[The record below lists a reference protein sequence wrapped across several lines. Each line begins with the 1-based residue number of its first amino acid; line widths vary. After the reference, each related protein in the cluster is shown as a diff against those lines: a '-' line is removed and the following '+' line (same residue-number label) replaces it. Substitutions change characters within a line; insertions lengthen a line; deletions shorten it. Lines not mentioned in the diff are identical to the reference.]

1 MILESIPL
9 WALIAGIALI
19 LVLIAI
25 VVILILRRR
34 RQQEEE
40 ELEELV
46 EDTEEE
52 VPAILDLNEEIQ
64 EIQNDR
70 GMELKR
76 NVREFAEQNAELSAQ
91 LLKNWLNGGI
101 GDGGE

>member
-1 MILESIPL
+1 M

-19 LVLIAI
+19 LVLIAV

-40 ELEELV
+40 DELEELV
-46 EDTEEE
+46 EEAEDE

-76 NVREFAEQNAELSAQ
+76 SVREFAEQNAELSAQ
-91 LLKNWLNGGI
+91 LLKNWLNGGA